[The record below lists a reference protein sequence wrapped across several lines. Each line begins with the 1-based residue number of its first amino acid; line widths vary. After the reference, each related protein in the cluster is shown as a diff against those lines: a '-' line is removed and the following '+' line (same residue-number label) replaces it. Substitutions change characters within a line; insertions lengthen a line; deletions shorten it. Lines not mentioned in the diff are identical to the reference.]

1 MIPHPDIYQDKI
13 MLDHPSRSW
22 TGRFIQEIDKIL
34 PTWKKR
40 TISAA
45 VASWSNN
52 NHKCVIGA
60 NLVHKLSPVFQNS
73 TGNNLIITDT
83 VLPGNKSYIKL
94 FPEVFGV
101 YYQDFEYDSVL
112 PSKNFNC
119 FIHRACAF
127 RQSWLYQI
135 IRRNLLDQ
143 AYVSYWC
150 HDRDTNKSP
159 KEYFDYLYQFN
170 TVFEQEHEKIRQHI
184 PFKNFDCSLEYA
196 ILDTKKTLIIETF
209 FDTNDSICFSEKTW
223 RAIQMPR
230 PWLLFST
237 PMAVQYLREWGFDV
251 FDDVVDHSYDT
262 EPDTIKRQVMI
273 LYQLELDIKYN
284 NKILREFEL
293 RATKNK
299 NLLKHYQQQWPDKLK
314 KIIQQVTQIS
324 NNESLTLRA

>member
-251 FDDVVDHSYDT
+251 FDDVVDHSYDNIKNSGHRIMAAIDLNIRLLTDKKYAIDAWNSCVERMDKNYIYISQHMYQHFKSQFDTNFKVFLQT
-262 EPDTIKRQVMI
+262 EWQ
-273 LYQLELDIKYN
+273 N
-284 NKILREFEL
+284 N
-293 RATKNK
+293 
-299 NLLKHYQQQWPDKLK
+299 
-314 KIIQQVTQIS
+314 
-324 NNESLTLRA
+324 